1 MYALG
6 WDSLLALERDHLVG
20 IFPLVVGSLVVAGL
34 IAAVLVGMR
43 QRRRGDSRP
52 SGAGVPAPGPPKVY
66 EEGRASPSEM
76 PHDGRRRF
84 PYEVS
89 DTGSVESESETE
101 GTVRR
106 RRWDPGS
113 SGGFGSGGPGHTGG

>member
-6 WDSLLALERDHLVG
+6 MDTSLALERDHLIG
-20 IFPLVVGSLVVAGL
+20 LAPFLIGLVVVAGL
-34 IAAVLVGMR
+34 ILGVGIGMR
-43 QRRRGDSRP
+43 QRRRGDSRRSDP
-52 SGAGVPAPGPPKVY
+52 GAPAPGPPKVY
-66 EEGRASPSEM
+66 EEGRTSPSEM
-76 PHDGRRRF
+76 PRDGRRRF

-89 DTGSVESESETE
+89 DTGSTESESEAE
-101 GTVRR
+101 GEVRR

>member
-6 WDSLLALERDHLVG
+6 MDIPLALERDHLVG
-20 IFPLVVGSLVVAGL
+20 IAPLVIGLVVVAALILGVGL
-34 IAAVLVGMR
+34 GMR
-43 QRRRGDSRP
+43 QRRRGDSRRSDP
-52 SGAGVPAPGPPKVY
+52 GAPAPDHPKVY
-66 EEGRASPSEM
+66 EEGRTSPSEM

-89 DTGSVESESETE
+89 DTGSTESESEAE
-101 GTVRR
+101 GNVRR

>member
-6 WDSLLALERDHLVG
+6 LDVPLAVERDHLVG
-20 IFPLVVGSLVVAGL
+20 IAPLVIGLLIVSALIFGVVL
-34 IAAVLVGMR
+34 GMR

-52 SGAGVPAPGPPKVY
+52 SGPGAPGPARPKGY
-66 EEGRASPSEM
+66 EEGRTSPSEM
-76 PHDGRRRF
+76 PHDGRRRY

-89 DTGSVESESETE
+89 DTGSTESESESE
-101 GTVRR
+101 AEVKR